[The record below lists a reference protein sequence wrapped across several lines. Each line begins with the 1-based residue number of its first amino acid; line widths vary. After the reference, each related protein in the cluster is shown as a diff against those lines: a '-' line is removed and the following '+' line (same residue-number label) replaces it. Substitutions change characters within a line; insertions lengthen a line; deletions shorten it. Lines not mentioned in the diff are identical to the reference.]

1 MSDLDDK
8 QSGAAELEAADAA
21 VLQESRKHTRR
32 SFAVAAAG
40 AAAGWGLYQ
49 WIDRSQRLSM
59 QPKPL
64 RRVFQANAKL
74 ARAVFDDRA
83 LAPTYPLQRAE
94 DLRVNGV
101 YGLKQALV
109 PESWRLQLTGVANA
123 RSYAQYVADV
133 TAWEYQYADMK
144 SHEDQG
150 HDTKVA
156 PSADTAEKM
165 APASMVAGE
174 KIRQERAGKMVRG
187 LEEAGRSRSTLSPGT
202 PGLVLSMDEI
212 LK

>member
-8 QSGAAELEAADAA
+8 QSGAAEQEAADAA

-64 RRVFQANAKL
+64 RRAFQANAKL

-83 LAPTYPLQRAE
+83 LAPTYPLKRAE

-123 RSYAQYVADV
+123 KTYPQYAEDV
-133 TAWEYQYADMK
+133 TAWEYRYSDVK
-144 SHEDQG
+144 SDEDTG

-156 PSADTAEKM
+156 PGADTAEKM

-174 KIRQERAGKMVRG
+174 KVRQVRTGRMPRG
-187 LEEAGRSRSTLSPGT
+187 LEEEDGR
-202 PGLVLSMDEI
+202 
-212 LK
+212 

>member
-8 QSGAAELEAADAA
+8 PVDDAAEQEAADAE
-21 VLQESRKHTRR
+21 VLRESRKHTRR
-32 SFAVAAAG
+32 SFAIAAAG
-40 AAAGWGLYQ
+40 AAAGWGFYQ

-59 QPKPL
+59 QPWPL
-64 RRVFQANAKL
+64 RRAFQANAKL
-74 ARAVFDDRA
+74 ARAVFDERA
-83 LAPTYPLQRAE
+83 LAPTYPLKRAQ

-123 RSYAQYVADV
+123 KSYPQYAKDV
-133 TAWEYQYADMK
+133 TAWEYRYADVK
-144 SHEDQG
+144 TKEDQG

-165 APASMVAGE
+165 APADMVAGE
-174 KIRQERAGKMVRG
+174 KVRQERTGRMPRG
-187 LEEAGRSRSTLSPGT
+187 RRRPAKAAPRLPLARPGCC
-202 PGLVLSMDEI
+202 
-212 LK
+212 

>member
-8 QSGAAELEAADAA
+8 PVDLAAEQEAADAA
-21 VLQESRKHTRR
+21 VLRESRKHTRR
-32 SFAVAAAG
+32 SFAIAAVG
-40 AAAGWGLYQ
+40 AAAGWGFYQ
-49 WIDRSQRLSM
+49 WIDHSERLSM

-64 RRVFQANAKL
+64 RRAFQVNAKL

-83 LAPTYPLQRAE
+83 LAPTYPLKRAE

-123 RSYAQYVADV
+123 KSYPQYSADV
-133 TAWEYQYADMK
+133 TAWEYRYADVK
-144 SHEDQG
+144 TNEDQG

-165 APASMVAGE
+165 APASMVAVE
-174 KIRQERAGKMVRG
+174 KVRQERTGRMPRG
-187 LEEAGRSRSTLSPGT
+187 LEEAGEAAPRLLLARP
-202 PGLVLSMDEI
+202 VFC
-212 LK
+212 

>member
-8 QSGAAELEAADAA
+8 QSGAAEQEAADAA
-21 VLQESRKHTRR
+21 VLRESRKHTRR
-32 SFAVAAAG
+32 SFAIAAAG

-49 WIDRSQRLSM
+49 WIDHSQHLSM
-59 QPKPL
+59 QPKPF
-64 RRVFQANAKL
+64 RRAFDTNAEL

-83 LAPTYPLQRAE
+83 LAPTYPLKRAE

-123 RSYAQYVADV
+123 QSYPQYSADV
-133 TAWEYQYADMK
+133 TAWEYRYADVK
-144 SHEDQG
+144 THEDQG

-174 KIRQERAGKMVRG
+174 KSARSARAACRAGWKRQAKAAPRWPLARRVCC
-187 LEEAGRSRSTLSPGT
+187 
-202 PGLVLSMDEI
+202 
-212 LK
+212 

>member
-8 QSGAAELEAADAA
+8 QAGPAQPELPSPEAVAAEQEAADAA
-21 VLQESRKHTRR
+21 VLRESRKHTRR
-32 SFAVAAAG
+32 SFAIAAAG

-49 WIDRSQRLSM
+49 WIDHSQRLSM
-59 QPKPL
+59 QPEPFRKA
-64 RRVFQANAKL
+64 FNANAEI

-83 LAPTYPLQRAE
+83 LAPTYPLKRAE

-109 PESWRLQLTGVANA
+109 PESWRLQLTGVADA
-123 RSYAQYVADV
+123 KSHPLYVADV
-133 TAWEYQYADMK
+133 TAWEYRYAEVK
-144 SHEDQG
+144 TNEDQG

-165 APASMVAGE
+165 APAPMVAGE
-174 KIRQERAGKMVRG
+174 KVRQERVGRMPRG
-187 LEEAGRSRSTLSPGT
+187 LGEGGGHRP
-202 PGLVLSMDEI
+202 
-212 LK
+212 